1 MNGSGVTNGVHTVNV
16 IHGLL
21 DLILV
26 ATSSHEFNVRLAAC
40 ECMKAYFYKHTPIRM
55 HFLRRAIE
63 GHVSGE
69 KEAVNILTALI
80 DNSDPRQSADP
91 YHPWMAAVLL
101 FHLLYDD
108 PEAKSLTMSISEGD
122 AENGEEVITCIQAIA
137 GNLIDGLQKDD
148 DERISVG
155 YLMLLCGWLFE
166 DPDAVNDFLGEG
178 SSVQSLVQVVAQSSM
193 DKALVPGLCATLL
206 GIIYEFS
213 TKDSPIPRATL
224 QPILASRL
232 GRDKYVDRVTKL
244 REHHLVRDFEVLPQD
259 FVSEP
264 GRALPD
270 VYFDRAFIEF
280 LKDNFSR
287 LIRTIDRDPGM
298 EVPVIANG
306 IQKGISRELV
316 DSLRAQLEDRSQAL
330 QKAETDLLMLEGKYG
345 QEQAEHRKAKESASV
360 ELGRI
365 KSINEGLRI
374 HHEDDLQRLQIQNQ
388 VLVENLQ
395 RQHETDMR
403 KIRTELE
410 ASERAADES
419 AAQVRDR
426 HEAEV
431 TDLKET
437 IRKSETDLDKASK
450 DHMQDLQTAHE
461 EFSAELE
468 TLQSRLDRAEEKAA
482 EADARAKR
490 AAADLQDAKSR
501 ATKAEEDRMESEK
514 ARMAVQTE
522 LDDLLV
528 LLADLEEKRAKDKVR
543 HGIFNY
549 AFATILTKSQKRLKA
564 LNEPTSGGED
574 EEGEVT
580 EEEEKAEEH

>member
-1 MNGSGVTNGVHTVNV
+1 MIRGNATIQEGFAQLEVRSSAPDPTARQLNGSGETNGIHKVNV

-26 ATSSHEFNVRLAAC
+26 ATSTHEFNARLAAC

-69 KEAVNILTALI
+69 KENVNILTTLI

-91 YHPWMAAVLL
+91 YRPWMAAVLL
-101 FHLLYDD
+101 FHLVYEDA
-108 PEAKSLTMSISEGD
+108 EAKSLTMSISEGD
-122 AENGEEVITCIQAIA
+122 AGKGEEVITCIQAIA
-137 GNLIDGLQKDD
+137 GNLIDRLQRDN

-178 SSVQSLVQVVAQSSM
+178 SSFQTLVQVVAQGSM
-193 DKALVPGLCATLL
+193 DKILVPGLCATLL

-232 GRDKYVDRVTKL
+232 GRDRYVDKLTKL
-244 REHHLVRDFEVLPQD
+244 REHHLVRDFEVLQHD
-259 FVSEP
+259 FIFEQ

-270 VYFDRAFIEF
+270 VYFDRAFIDF

-287 LIRTIDRDPGM
+287 LIRAIDRDPGM
-298 EVPVIANG
+298 EVPVITNG

-316 DSLRAQLEDRSQAL
+316 DSLRAQLDDKSQAL
-330 QKAETDLLMLEGKYG
+330 QKAETDLLTLEGKFG
-345 QEQAEHRKAKESASV
+345 QEQAEHRKAKEFASV

-365 KSINEGLRI
+365 KSVNEGLQK
-374 HHEDDLQRLQIQNQ
+374 HHEDDIERLQLQNRASM
-388 VLVENLQ
+388 ENLQ
-395 RQHETDMR
+395 RRHEDD
-403 KIRTELE
+403 IRNVQAKLE
-410 ASERAADES
+410 AIKGDADQS

-437 IRKSETDLDKASK
+437 IRKSETELDKARK

-461 EFSAELE
+461 EYSGELSN
-468 TLQSRLDRAEEKAA
+468 LQSRLDRAEEKAA
-482 EADARAKR
+482 EAEARAKR
-490 AAADLQDAKSR
+490 AVADVQDAKSR
-501 ATKAEEDRMESEK
+501 ASKAEEDLIESER
-514 ARMAVQTE
+514 ARKAVQTE
-522 LDDLLV
+522 LDELLM

-543 HGIFNY
+543 
-549 AFATILTKSQKRLKA
+549 KA
-564 LNEPTSGGED
+564 LRL
-574 EEGEVT
+574 
-580 EEEEKAEEH
+580 